1 MCRQIIYNETSGI
14 ERMRGNEGC
23 RAGTTHTFEAKRA
36 DQRFFRLIVRSK
48 LSSGDSQSAYDQ
60 WRQSNTYYIYTKVV
74 RQIDVFGVRS
84 AHPRYHPATPS
95 SRATRYSPVVS
106 VSSARSSHAPLA
118 SLTVKHI
125 AIVASLVRWQASV
138 CLHSHQHHIGWT
150 RLSSHLTSY
159 SGNNVIKKKQF
170 LII

>member
-74 RQIDVFGVRS
+74 R
-84 AHPRYHPATPS
+84 
-95 SRATRYSPVVS
+95 
-106 VSSARSSHAPLA
+106 
-118 SLTVKHI
+118 
-125 AIVASLVRWQASV
+125 
-138 CLHSHQHHIGWT
+138 
-150 RLSSHLTSY
+150 
-159 SGNNVIKKKQF
+159 
-170 LII
+170 